1 MRANTLRTADTPL
14 FSIKA
19 YSMKAEINNTLTVQ
33 EILVNEI
40 VFYSREEVS
49 LFGFLHSGG
58 KYHETEFIIARNTL
72 QTLLSKSGQTG
83 IEILWRIEQLFLHPH
98 EVPAVINLIDV
109 FGTTQE
115 LTAPEITLDVPV
127 YENETGELQP
137 KQTWEL
143 LFVEQVTGGAE
154 VRMDSLTR

>member
-1 MRANTLRTADTPL
+1 MQARANT
-14 FSIKA
+14 
-19 YSMKAEINNTLTVQ
+19 TLTVQ

-49 LFGFLHSGG
+49 LFGFLHTGG
-58 KYHETEFIIARNTL
+58 KYHETEFVIARNTL

-83 IEILWRIEQLFLHPH
+83 IEILWRMEQLFLHPH

-115 LTAPEITLDVPV
+115 LTAPEIKLEVPV
-127 YENETGELQP
+127 YEDESGELVAE
-137 KQTWEL
+137 KGLSL
-143 LFVEQVTGGAE
+143 LFVEQVSGSAE
-154 VRMDSLTR
+154 ARMDSLTR